1 MAIKLTDLIKEA
13 VEESVFDFLKSKK
26 KQPDAVKLDPIILDP
41 KNPINSK
48 PIADPKRGSEIKIG
62 TALKNPER
70 YSHLMPAIK
79 AIVDKDPNGEK
90 WAAQV
95 VQRKKS
101 WAKYKSDRDKVAKTA
116 SARGGEKSSN
126 NSTRSL
132 SRKSNTDTSDGGS
145 SNFMARNNLSNFDK
159 YLSNTSN
166 YYNDRSSNSSDFG
179 GFGGGSSGG
188 GGASGDW

>member
-13 VEESVFDFLKSKK
+13 IEESVFDFLKSKK

-101 WAKYKSDRDKVAKTA
+101 WAKYKADRDKVAKTA

-132 SRKSNTDTSDGGS
+132 SRKSKTDSSDGGLS
-145 SNFMARNNLSNFDK
+145 DFIARNN
-159 YLSNTSN
+159 LSNTSN